1 MSVMTHRRGARR
13 LALAA
18 AGTTGLLLAVP
29 AAATANVR
37 APGAGPAA
45 APAVTSARAVQAGG
59 WRQVAPERREG
70 RVRLALPEPTGP
82 RRVGTTSL
90 HLIDRSRRD
99 PWTSPAPRELMV
111 SLWYPARGAAGH
123 PRAPWFP
130 PAASELYE
138 QQTSQGLRTPLD
150 GVDFPVTHGHE
161 GAPVA
166 VRPGGH
172 PVVLYSPATARS
184 AS

>member
-59 WRQVAPERREG
+59 WRQVAPNG
-70 RVRLALPEPTGP
+70 
-82 RRVGTTSL
+82 
-90 HLIDRSRRD
+90 
-99 PWTSPAPRELMV
+99 
-111 SLWYPARGAAGH
+111 ARGGCGWRCPS
-123 PRAPWFP
+123 PRDRD
-130 PAASELYE
+130 ASGRRRC
-138 QQTSQGLRTPLD
+138 T
-150 GVDFPVTHGHE
+150 
-161 GAPVA
+161 
-166 VRPGGH
+166 
-172 PVVLYSPATARS
+172 
-184 AS
+184 